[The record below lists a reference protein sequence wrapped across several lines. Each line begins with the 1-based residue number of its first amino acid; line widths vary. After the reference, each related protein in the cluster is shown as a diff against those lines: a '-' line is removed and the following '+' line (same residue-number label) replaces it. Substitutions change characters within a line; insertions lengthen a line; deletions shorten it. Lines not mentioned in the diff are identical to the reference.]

1 VDVTI
6 IDYGMG
12 NIGSLENMVEKAGG
26 KARVATRKDEL
37 LSASKLILPGVGSFD
52 NGMKRLNELGFS
64 EILRQKILVEK
75 TPTLAVCLGMHLL
88 TKSSEEGTLPGLGFV
103 DAVTRRFPPTPGLR
117 VPHMG
122 WNEVL
127 VKKESPLFS
136 EMYDDA
142 CFYFVHS
149 YYVSCNEP
157 SDILTT
163 TSYGIEFVS
172 CFQKANIFATQ
183 FHPEKSHKYGKK
195 LMQNFVGLI

>member
-1 VDVTI
+1 VEVTI

-12 NIGSLENMVEKAGG
+12 NIGSLENMVEKVGG
-26 KARVATRKDEL
+26 KARVATRKEDL

-64 EILRQKILVEK
+64 DILRQKVLVEK
-75 TPTLAVCLGMHLL
+75 TPLLAVCLGMHLL
-88 TKSSEEGTLPGLGFV
+88 TKGSEEGSLPGLGFV
-103 DAVTRRFPPTPGLR
+103 NANTKLFPPAPGLR

-122 WNEVL
+122 WNEVC

-136 EMYDDA
+136 GMYEDA

-149 YYVSCNEP
+149 FYVSCDEP

-172 CFQKANIFATQ
+172 SFQKGNIHGTQ

-195 LMQNFVGLI
+195 IMQNFVEMA